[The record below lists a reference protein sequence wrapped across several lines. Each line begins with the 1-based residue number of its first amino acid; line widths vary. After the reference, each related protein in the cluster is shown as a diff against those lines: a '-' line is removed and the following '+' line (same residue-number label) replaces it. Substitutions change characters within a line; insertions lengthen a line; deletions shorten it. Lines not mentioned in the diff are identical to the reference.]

1 VVTGLDQLPE
11 LAASSRVRH
20 VAAGQAVFAVGEAIE
35 VAHVVRSGAVFVRS
49 TTLDGDP
56 AVVDVRARGDLL
68 DDSALL
74 GTGPLLHLDQAVALT
89 DCEILQLPMREF
101 ERLRD
106 TSPEFGAMLVTRLTD
121 QARRLSNGLVDLL
134 GRPVRVRTARRLLDL
149 AEALDRS
156 GLTGSPITMTQGDL
170 AEFAGT
176 TRPTLNATL
185 GEFES
190 AQAISRGRGSLTIVA
205 RGALLRF
212 I

>member
-1 VVTGLDQLPE
+1 VTGLDEIPE
-11 LAASSRVRH
+11 LVACCRVRH
-20 VAAGQAVFAVGEAIE
+20 VAAGDAVFAVGEVID

-49 TTLDGDP
+49 ITLDGDP
-56 AVVDVRARGDLL
+56 AVVDVRVRGDLL

-74 GTGPLLHLDQAVALT
+74 GTGPLLHLDQAVAVT
-89 DCEILQLPMREF
+89 DCEILQLPMVEF

-106 TSPEFGAMLVTRLTD
+106 SSPEFGAVLVARLTD

-149 AEALDRS
+149 ADALDRS
-156 GLTGSPITMTQGDL
+156 GLVGSPITMTQGDL

-190 AQAISRGRGSLTIVA
+190 ARAISRSRGSLTILA
-205 RGALLRF
+205 REELLRF
-212 I
+212 A